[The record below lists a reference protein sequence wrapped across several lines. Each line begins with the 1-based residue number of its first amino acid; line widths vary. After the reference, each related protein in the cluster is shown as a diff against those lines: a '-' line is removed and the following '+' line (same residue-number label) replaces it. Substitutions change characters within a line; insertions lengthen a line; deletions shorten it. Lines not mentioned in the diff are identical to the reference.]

1 VSQDIT
7 IHGSTS
13 QTYRLPRTSPQRY
26 ASPTSSTEQSTVY
39 RNLPHSASA
48 PNSPTPQFKKLLAP
62 GKIGQILCLGNITDR
77 ETYEFLRA
85 IAPDLQIV
93 KGDFDVEAPNL
104 ALSKVVTHGSL
115 RIGFTHGH
123 TIIPPGDGDSLL
135 IAARQ
140 MDVDVLLWGGT
151 HKFEAYEMEGKFFV
165 NPGSATGAMTTSWWS
180 EEEDPTPSFVLMDVS
195 LTWTLGFR
203 QPANDGLGP
212 RRCARAVRVPAAEGR
227 RGQRERRSREG
238 VVSEKRR
245 WCIVECAGFRRLS
258 EHGME
263 QFHDITHYK
272 RALSDILWTE
282 EDAVKW

>member
-1 VSQDIT
+1 LYQPTASAIP
-7 IHGSTS
+7 
-13 QTYRLPRTSPQRY
+13 RLRT
-26 ASPTSSTEQSTVY
+26 Y
-39 RNLPHSASA
+39 RNLH
-48 PNSPTPQFKKLLAP
+48 TTQFKKLLAP

-77 ETYEFLRA
+77 DTYEFLRA

-165 NPGSATGAMTTSWWS
+165 NPGSATGAMTTGWWT
-180 EEEDPTPSFVLMDVS
+180 EDEDPTPSFVLMDVGVPS
-195 LTWTLGFR
+195 HNGSAEDET
-203 QPANDGLGP
+203 ANNGIG
-212 RRCARAVRVPAAEGR
+212 
-227 RGQRERRSREG
+227 SR
-238 VVSEKRR
+238 
-245 WCIVECAGFRRLS
+245 
-258 EHGME
+258 
-263 QFHDITHYK
+263 
-272 RALSDILWTE
+272 
-282 EDAVKW
+282 

>member
-1 VSQDIT
+1 MIPAYYKLTNSL
-7 IHGSTS
+7 
-13 QTYRLPRTSPQRY
+13 RL
-26 ASPTSSTEQSTVY
+26 
-39 RNLPHSASA
+39 
-48 PNSPTPQFKKLLAP
+48 QFKKLLAP

-123 TIIPPGDGDSLL
+123 TIVPPGDGDSLL

-165 NPGSATGAMTTSWWS
+165 NPGSATGAMSTGWWP
-180 EEEDPTPSFVLMDVS
+180 EDEDPTPSFVLMDVS
-195 LTWTLGFR
+195 ANPTSVQL
-203 QPANDGLGP
+203 PVANDGDRSKATCLCCTCTSSEKTQKATRTSRW
-212 RRCARAVRVPAAEGR
+212 RRCRFGKTAAVYRRTIASTKYDVQQLLAA
-227 RGQRERRSREG
+227 Q
-238 VVSEKRR
+238 
-245 WCIVECAGFRRLS
+245 
-258 EHGME
+258 
-263 QFHDITHYK
+263 
-272 RALSDILWTE
+272 
-282 EDAVKW
+282 

>member
-1 VSQDIT
+1 MSRLEYLHHARPHKLTGYIGYT
-7 IHGSTS
+7 HKGTHTALPTAINP
-13 QTYRLPRTSPQRY
+13 TYHLRLHMYMRPSSP
-26 ASPTSSTEQSTVY
+26 
-39 RNLPHSASA
+39 PHA
-48 PNSPTPQFKKLLAP
+48 QFKKLLAP

-77 ETYEFLRA
+77 DTYEFLRA

-151 HKFEAYEMEGKFFV
+151 HRFEAYEMEGKFFV
-165 NPGSATGAMTTSWWS
+165 NPGSATGAMSTGWWT

-195 LTWTLGFR
+195 I
-203 QPANDGLGP
+203 P
-212 RRCARAVRVPAAEGR
+212 RPSICTTGR
-227 RGQRERRSREG
+227 KSG
-238 VVSEKRR
+238 
-245 WCIVECAGFRRLS
+245 
-258 EHGME
+258 
-263 QFHDITHYK
+263 
-272 RALSDILWTE
+272 
-282 EDAVKW
+282 